1 MVEVLLFIL
10 FTVPDVLLLTSS
22 ALFAERRV
30 GKVRAWRMQ
39 EDVRT
44 AGTAG
49 VFVGFFFFCRG
60 VYSFLAGTA
69 AVAAD
74 IT

>member
-49 VFVGFFFFCRG
+49 VFVGFFFFFAE
-60 VYSFLAGTA
+60 VFILFWLAQQL
-69 AVAAD
+69 
-74 IT
+74 

>member
-1 MVEVLLFIL
+1 MLLFIL

-22 ALFAERRV
+22 ALFAEPRV

-49 VFVGFFFFCRG
+49 FFFFFAE
-60 VYSFLAGTA
+60 VFILFWLAQQL
-69 AVAAD
+69 
-74 IT
+74 

>member
-1 MVEVLLFIL
+1 MLLFIL

-22 ALFAERRV
+22 ALFAEPRV

-49 VFVGFFFFCRG
+49 VFFFLFVLFFAE
-60 VYSFLAGTA
+60 VFILFWLAQQL
-69 AVAAD
+69 
-74 IT
+74 

>member
-1 MVEVLLFIL
+1 MLLFIL

-22 ALFAERRV
+22 ALFAEPRV

-49 VFVGFFFFCRG
+49 FFFFFFAE
-60 VYSFLAGTA
+60 VFILFWLAQQL
-69 AVAAD
+69 
-74 IT
+74 